1 MSRIPTR
8 SDIRKTIPKIS
19 ASPPDA
25 VLPVTA
31 LLPHPRNAAIYG
43 DGADAAFAAEL
54 RASGWIKPLVV
65 TPAGNG
71 APDLYRIV
79 SGHRRWRAARA
90 NGVREV
96 PYEVRTFDSEQAE
109 LEALLLENAFR
120 EKTTEQRVR
129 EAEVWDEIER
139 DKARTRMAAAGASA
153 APGRPSE
160 RDKTK
165 EQMVR
170 EGEAREKIERKHAK
184 ARMEPALP
192 EKGTDPGSVPL
203 PRPRNEAA
211 DAVAAR
217 AGLGSGRTYERARKV
232 VTAIDAASPSEARA
246 LRKVLER
253 EGAKPAARLLRLEPE
268 ARGKALEILADSDTT
283 AKQAVAAAK
292 RSAIMDRAAAD
303 VAAAPTPGK
312 IADLDAA
319 TGRYRC
325 VYLDPPWAY
334 RDAGCRGA
342 AAQHYPTM
350 SIEEIEALPVG
361 RLLHTDGA
369 HVWCWTTWPK
379 IREGHAHRVMRA
391 WGFESWTSEIV
402 WDKDSFP
409 AGHYVRVQTEV
420 LLLATTSPSFPLL
433 RRDVRGLHRER
444 SGAHSGKPSF
454 FRELIET
461 TSPGPRIELFARET
475 AEGWDRWGLE
485 A

>member
-1 MSRIPTR
+1 MSRIPAR

-120 EKTTEQRVR
+120 EKTTEQRTR
-129 EAEVWDEIER
+129 EGAVWEEIEGE
-139 DKARTRMAAAGASA
+139 KAAARKAAAAAASNAARARSGTSGPTPGAA
-153 APGRPSE
+153 AL
-160 RDKTK
+160 
-165 EQMVR
+165 
-170 EGEAREKIERKHAK
+170 A
-184 ARMEPALP
+184 PAPPPDRAL
-192 EKGTDPGSVPL
+192 
-203 PRPRNEAA
+203 

-217 AGLGSGRTYERARKV
+217 AGLGSGKTYERARKV

-283 AKQAVAAAK
+283 AKQAVAMAK
-292 RSAIMDRAAAD
+292 RGAIMERAAAD
-303 VAAAPTPGK
+303 AAAAPAPGK
-312 IADLDAA
+312 VPDLNAA

-325 VYLDPPWAY
+325 VYLDPPWEY

-342 AAQHYPTM
+342 AAPHYPTL
-350 SIEEIEALPVG
+350 SIERIEALPVG
-361 RLLHTDGA
+361 RLLHADGA
-369 HVWCWTTWPK
+369 HVWCWCTWPK
-379 IREGHAHRVMRA
+379 IREGWAHRVMRA

-409 AGHYVRVQTEV
+409 AGHYARVQTEV